1 MPVTIHG
8 YHAIQELLKKGPVQG
23 VLFYAKRNKKTEE
36 LLNLAAAHGL
46 EVNCTTGEE
55 LFRLS
60 GTHDHRGVVLVLE
73 SLPLEYR
80 DNLKLCLKELQS
92 ENALVVLLDGITD
105 PHNLGAILRSCDQ
118 FGADLVIIPKRKSA
132 GETQTV
138 LKTSAGASNF
148 VNLTGVPNL
157 RGAVMLLKAEGFWIY
172 GAHMTG
178 KPINEV
184 DLRGRVAL
192 ILGSEGRGLGSLLQ
206 NESDELIAI
215 PARGHIDSFNVSV
228 CAGIILYEIRRQQ
241 DWFQRMPG

>member
-1 MPVTIHG
+1 MPVTIYG
-8 YHAIQELLKKGPVQG
+8 YHAIQELLRKGLVRG

-36 LLNLAAAHGL
+36 LLALAAEHKL
-46 EVNCTTGEE
+46 DVNRTTAEE
-55 LFRLS
+55 LSRLC
-60 GTHDHRGVVLVLE
+60 GTHDHRGLVLVLE

-80 DNLKLCLKELQS
+80 DNIALSLKKLRA

-118 FGADLVIIPKRKSA
+118 FGADLVIIPKRKAA

-138 LKTSAGASNF
+138 LKISAGASNF
-148 VNLTGVPNL
+148 VNLMSVPNL
-157 RGAVMLLKAEGFWIY
+157 RGALALLKKEGFWVY

-178 KPINEV
+178 KPVNQV

-192 ILGSEGRGLGSLLQ
+192 ILGSEGRGLGALLQ
-206 NESDELIAI
+206 NESDELVAI

-228 CAGIILYEIRRQQ
+228 CAGIMLYEIRRQQ
-241 DWFQRMPG
+241 GWF